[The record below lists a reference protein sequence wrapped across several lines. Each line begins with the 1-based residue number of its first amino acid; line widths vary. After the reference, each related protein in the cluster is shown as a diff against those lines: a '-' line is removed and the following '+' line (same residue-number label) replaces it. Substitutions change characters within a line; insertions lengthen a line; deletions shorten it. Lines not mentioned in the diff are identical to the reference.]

1 MLPLVKSEQAQILP
15 AVIFWTL
22 LASVVGVFGGAA
34 SAGFLWLLKW
44 ATEMRESHLWLIALL
59 PLAGLLIGAV
69 YHTIGKSIERGHN
82 LLIDEVHDPKTQ
94 IPFRMAP
101 LIMLSTVI
109 THLFGGSAG
118 REGTAVQMSG
128 AIADQFSI
136 IFKNSPI
143 SKVLARILP
152 VTDQASGQASGQAR
166 NRRILLMAGMSAGF
180 GSIFGTP
187 IAGAIFGL
195 EVLNIGKMDYEAIL
209 PCFAGSIVG
218 DYVTETLGASMG
230 VHHLPMASL
239 VPDVTVGPVTLQALA
254 LCAIAGILFGL
265 VGMIFSRASHA
276 TSALFKRAI
285 QYAPLRPF
293 VGGVIVALMVFAS
306 GSTRYIGLG
315 IPVIMESF
323 QHPLLPWDFAGKI
336 VFTVL
341 TLGAGFKGGE
351 VTPLF
356 YIGSTLGNALALVLP
371 LPLPLLAAV
380 GFVGVFAGAANTPL
394 TCIIMASE
402 LFGSQVTVFAAV
414 ACVASYLFSGHAG
427 IYHAQRIAFRKY
439 GKDAAA

>member
-1 MLPLVKSEQAQILP
+1 MKAEQAQILP
-15 AVIFWTL
+15 SVIFWTL
-22 LASVVGVFGGAA
+22 LAAVLGILGGAA
-34 SAGFLWLLKW
+34 SAGFLWLLNL
-44 ATEMRESHLWLIALL
+44 ATETRESHLWLIALL
-59 PLAGLLIGAV
+59 PLAGLLIGFV
-69 YHTIGKSIERGHN
+69 YHTIGKSIERGNN
-82 LLIDEVHDPKTQ
+82 LLIDEIHDPKAQ

-101 LIMLSTVI
+101 LILFSTVV

-128 AIADQFSI
+128 AIADQFSF
-136 IFKNSPI
+136 IFKNSLI
-143 SKVLARILP
+143 QKFLGLKFLSRILP
-152 VTDQASGQASGQAR
+152 VTDMSR

-195 EVLNIGKMDYEAIL
+195 EVLNIGRMDYEAIL
-209 PCFAGSIVG
+209 PCFVGSIVG
-218 DYVTETLGASMG
+218 DYVTETLGAAIG
-230 VHHLPMASL
+230 VHHLPLANV
-239 VPDVTVGPVTLQALA
+239 VPDVTVGPISLNSLA
-254 LCAIAGILFGL
+254 LCAVAGIVFGI
-265 VGMIFSRASHA
+265 VGMIFSSASHA

-285 QYAPLRPF
+285 RHAPLRPF
-293 VGGVIVALMVFAS
+293 VGGIIVVGMVFVS

-323 QHPLLPWDFAGKI
+323 QHTVLPWDFAGKI

-356 YIGSTLGNALALVLP
+356 YIGSTLGNALSMVLP
-371 LPLPLLAAV
+371 LPLPLLAAI

-394 TCIIMASE
+394 TCILMASE
-402 LFGSQVTVFAAV
+402 LFGSQVTIFAAV

-427 IYHAQRIAFRKY
+427 IYHAQRVAIRKS
-439 GKDAAA
+439 G

>member
-1 MLPLVKSEQAQILP
+1 MHVKSEQTQILP
-15 AVIFWTL
+15 AVVFWTL
-22 LASVVGVFGGAA
+22 LAAVVGVLGGAG
-34 SAGFLWLLKW
+34 SAGFLWLLNW
-44 ATEMRESHLWLIALL
+44 ATEMRETHLWLIALL
-59 PLAGLLIGAV
+59 PLAGLLIGTV
-69 YHTIGKSIERGHN
+69 YHTIGKSIERGNN
-82 LLIDEVHDPKTQ
+82 LLIDEIHDPKSQ

-101 LIMLSTVI
+101 LIMFSTVV

-128 AIADQFSI
+128 AIADQFS
-136 IFKNSPI
+136 FLN
-143 SKVLARILP
+143 RFLP
-152 VTDQASGQASGQAR
+152 THDQSR

-195 EVLNIGKMDYEAIL
+195 EVLNIGRMDYEAIL
-209 PCFAGSIVG
+209 PCFVGSIVG
-218 DYVTETLGASMG
+218 DYVTETLGAMIG
-230 VHHLPMASL
+230 VHHSPMASL
-239 VPDVTVGPVTLQALA
+239 VPEVTVGPVSLNALA
-254 LCAIAGILFGL
+254 LCAVAGIAFGL
-265 VGMIFSRASHA
+265 VGMIFSSASHA
-276 TSALFKRAI
+276 VSALFKKAI
-285 QYAPLRPF
+285 RHAPLRPF
-293 VGGVIVALMVFAS
+293 VGGVIVALMVFVS

-315 IPVIMESF
+315 VPVIMESF

-356 YIGSTLGNALALVLP
+356 YIGSTLGNALSLVLP
-371 LPLPLLAAV
+371 LPLPLLAAI

-394 TCIIMASE
+394 TCILMASE
-402 LFGSQVTVFAAV
+402 LFGSQVMIFAAV

-427 IYHAQRIAFRKY
+427 IYHAQRVAFRKH
-439 GKDAAA
+439 G